1 MCRLDSSGMR
11 ARFLRSPWLLAGL
24 LAAAL
29 ASALGHVL
37 ATQVLELSY
46 SLNLWL
52 WVLGPAA
59 GGLGVGLAGLLG
71 TRRVV
76 SSPPLV
82 VLRQG

>member
-1 MCRLDSSGMR
+1 M
-11 ARFLRSPWLLAGL
+11 
-24 LAAAL
+24 AAAL
-29 ASALGHVL
+29 ASVLGYVL
-37 ATQVLELSY
+37 STQVLELEY
-46 SLNLWL
+46 TVNFWLWL
-52 WVLGPAA
+52 LGPLL